1 MTRQEIIAELEALR
15 EPKRQMDLAI
25 AQLFNYRREKV
36 VVPTNGSKPEEIRV
50 TWTDPNGGELQFGV
64 VPRFTESL
72 DAAKSLFD
80 YALPGMAGGFSY
92 HSGYAKATVADGEV
106 VDCVQSGN
114 CCLSRDNKGG
124 SRLNPARDLTVTY
137 PR

>member
-1 MTRQEIIAELEALR
+1 
-15 EPKRQMDLAI
+15 MDLAI
-25 AQLFNYRREKV
+25 AQLFNYRRKKAI
-36 VVPTNGSKPEEIRV
+36 VPTSGSKPEEIKV

-106 VDCVQSGN
+106 VTAF
-114 CCLSRDNKGG
+114 
-124 SRLNPARDLTVTY
+124 NPATAICLATIKAASTSILQETS
-137 PR
+137 P